1 MVVGG
6 GHRRLTG
13 CRRGSR
19 GPERPIPAGAGPGE
33 LAREVDGEGAEAAV
47 RVCVEVVGVARSPPG
62 GLLLDEGVR
71 PQGVVGSGK
80 RGVRRRGGVEVQHGS
95 PLRGRADRQGR
106 AAGAGAP
113 RERGQQRVQ
122 VTYV

>member
-6 GHRRLTG
+6 SHRRLTG
-13 CRRGSR
+13 CRRGSG

-47 RVCVEVVGVARSPPG
+47 RVCVQVVGVARSPPG
-62 GLLLDEGVR
+62 GLLFDEGVR
-71 PQGVVGSGK
+71 PQGVVGSGQ
-80 RGVRRRGGVEVQHGS
+80 RGVRRRSGVEVQHGS
-95 PLRGRADRQGR
+95 PLGCADRQGR

-113 RERGQQRVQ
+113 RESGQQRVQ